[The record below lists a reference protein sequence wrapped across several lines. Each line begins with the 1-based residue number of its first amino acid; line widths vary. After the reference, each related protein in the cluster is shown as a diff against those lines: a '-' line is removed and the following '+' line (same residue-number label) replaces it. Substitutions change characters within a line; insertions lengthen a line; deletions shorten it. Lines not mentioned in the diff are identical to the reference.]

1 MQNGLKKSWKV
12 LLLLFAVCIA
22 LFSLLYTNKLANKL
36 AEQEKRNTEIWA
48 KATNLLVNSV
58 NYEGDDQEVSN
69 FINAV
74 NTFCLDVAKKNTTI
88 PAIMLDQQG
97 NIMTAV
103 NLDSAKLA
111 QDPKFQYKKLAEMQK
126 LQNDTIIIRISDKDK
141 QFIYYENSTLLTQVK
156 FFPIYQLV
164 LISLFL
170 MVSYLAFNSSRRS
183 EQNRVWV
190 GLAKETAHQLGT
202 PTSSLLA
209 WIDLFRASEGKID
222 NELITEMERDVKRL
236 EIITERFSKIGSE
249 PVLRDEDMRKV
260 LNKAVDYLR
269 SRVSNKVAITI
280 DTSKSITPTARVN
293 IPLFEWVVE
302 NLCKNAVDAMEGQ
315 GRIDFMVTQTKRK
328 LIIDVKDTGKG
339 ILPSQFKTVF
349 KPGFTT
355 KKRGWGLGLS
365 LAKRIIESYHK
376 GNIFVKE
383 STVGKGTTF
392 RIVLN
397 R

>member
-1 MQNGLKKSWKV
+1 MQNGFKKSWKV

-74 NTFCLDVAKKNTTI
+74 NNFCLDVAKKNTTI
-88 PAIMLDQQG
+88 PAIMLDQDG

-111 QDPKFQYKKLAEMQK
+111 EDPKYQYKKLSEMQK
-126 LQNDTIIIRISDKDK
+126 LQNDTIIIRISDRDK

-156 FFPIYQLV
+156 FFPLYQLI

-170 MVSYLAFNSSRRS
+170 LVSYLAFNSSRRS

-209 WIDLFRASEGKID
+209 WIDLFKASEGKID
-222 NELITEMERDVKRL
+222 NELIIEMERDVKRL

-260 LNKAVDYLR
+260 LSKAVDYLR
-269 SRVSNKVAITI
+269 SRVSNKVEINI

-315 GRIDFMVTQTKRK
+315 GRIDFIVTQTKRK

-349 KPGFTT
+349 RPGFTT

-376 GNIFVKE
+376 GSIFVKE